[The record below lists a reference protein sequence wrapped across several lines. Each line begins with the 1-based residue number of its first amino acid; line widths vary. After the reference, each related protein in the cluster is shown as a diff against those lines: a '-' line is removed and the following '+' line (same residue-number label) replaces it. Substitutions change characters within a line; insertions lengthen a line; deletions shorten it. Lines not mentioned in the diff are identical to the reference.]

1 MQNENSTG
9 NWLANIFIKQREI
22 IEAAETPF
30 SKLAIFVLPIL
41 APAVPAFMTGLHL
54 FKLFLEMFTFSYAD
68 NVSLGMSAIISLVLE
83 LLGYVGAI
91 SFIKSLFDWIK
102 KRQDE
107 FLVPF
112 VLNGIAYGFYLL
124 AMFLINVQLGR
135 YFGTSQ
141 IINNII
147 GLLSFITVPTSLLAA
162 NHLNSVSDDEREE
175 KLRQEERSDKRERFL
190 IKHGKTPTNV
200 YQSTTAMTNA
210 NIQSQ
215 PQSQSKSTDWRKVRP
230 TLSQSKIRVIAESDP
245 NQTAKSY
252 SVSYRTAYNWKLACM
267 KELGMKV
274 EK

>member
-41 APAVPAFMTGLHL
+41 APSVPAFMTGLHL
-54 FKLFLEMFTFSYAD
+54 FKLFLEMFTFNYA
-68 NVSLGMSAIISLVLE
+68 NEVSLIMSTIISLVLE

-112 VLNGIAYGFYLL
+112 VLNGVAYGFYLL
-124 AMFLINVQLGR
+124 AMFLINVQLGK
-135 YFGTSQ
+135 YFGTSE

-162 NHLNSVSDDEREE
+162 NHLNNVSDEEREE
-175 KLRQEERSDKRERFL
+175 KLRKEQREDKRERYL
-190 IKHGKTPTNV
+190 IKHGHLPSTST
-200 YQSTTAMTNA
+200 YQSNVPIIE
-210 NIQSQ
+210 NVKNNSQ
-215 PQSQSKSTDWRKVRP
+215 GKSTDWRKVRP
-230 TLSQSKIRVIAESDP
+230 TLSQAKVKIIAESDP
-245 NQTAKSY
+245 NQTSQLY
-252 SVSYRTAYNWKLACM
+252 NVSYRTAYNWKLACM
-267 KELGMKV
+267 KELGMKD
-274 EK
+274 K